1 MRTEGLKKVQE
12 FDIVPCYGF
21 RSGQKY
27 YRCRKINLKK
37 GEKIVTLRSMRER
50 NQQDQVDPKLLQEND
65 FHICLSVTS
74 EDLKYD

>member
-1 MRTEGLKKVQE
+1 M
-12 FDIVPCYGF
+12 
-21 RSGQKY
+21 QKD
-27 YRCRKINLKK
+27 KLEK
-37 GEKIVTLRSMRER
+37 GGKIVTLRSMRER

>member
-1 MRTEGLKKVQE
+1 MQKDKLEKGGKN
-12 FDIVPCYGF
+12 CYLAK
-21 RSGQKY
+21 Q
-27 YRCRKINLKK
+27 
-37 GEKIVTLRSMRER
+37 RER